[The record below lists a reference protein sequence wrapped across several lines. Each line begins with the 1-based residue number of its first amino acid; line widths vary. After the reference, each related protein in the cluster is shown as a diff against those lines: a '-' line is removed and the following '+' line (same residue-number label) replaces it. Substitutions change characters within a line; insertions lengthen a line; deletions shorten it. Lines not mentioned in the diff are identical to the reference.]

1 MIKRLTVLVCA
12 AVIHA
17 FHCSVFPFLMYF
29 FFKDLIMKQEQ
40 DDVKRKKQH
49 KKGLLQ
55 IKYMIVKNKKA
66 EKVK

>member
-1 MIKRLTVLVCA
+1 M
-12 AVIHA
+12 
-17 FHCSVFPFLMYF
+17 CSCHSCISLLCISFLDVF